1 MEKVLVTGARGFI
14 GSQLCKRLV
23 VSGVEL
29 HAVSRRPPAD
39 VVAWWQSIGGDM
51 SDAPRAA
58 AIRWW
63 NVDLIDLQAT
73 RELIRTVLPARTYH
87 LASLVTGS
95 RGLEMVLPILQNN
108 FGTAFNLFLA
118 TAEYGAGRIVL
129 AGSFEEPDD
138 QDPVPCSPYAAA
150 KGAASG
156 YARMF
161 GALYQT
167 KAVMAKISM
176 VYGPG
181 QADLT
186 KLVPYVTTAFLRGE
200 RPKLSSG
207 IRLVDW
213 ICVDDVVD
221 GLIACAHASSADG
234 RTVDLG
240 SGEVC
245 SIREIVQQLRDLV
258 PGAPEPRFGAVP
270 DRPLERLGKADV
282 ATSYKLIGWNPST
295 TLQAGLRRTVDWY
308 KSRGAA

>member
-29 HAVSRRPPAD
+29 HAVSRQPPAD
-39 VVAWWQSIGGDM
+39 IVAWWQSIGGDM

-73 RELIRTVLPARTYH
+73 RELIRTVLPATTYH

-118 TAEYGAGRIVL
+118 TAEYGAGGIVL

-138 QDPVPCSPYAAA
+138 RDPVPCSPYAAA

-167 KAVMAKISM
+167 KVVMAKISM

-213 ICVDDVVD
+213 ICVDDVVE
-221 GLIACAHASSADG
+221 GLIACAHASSAAG

-258 PGAPEPRFGAVP
+258 PGAPEPHLGAVP
-270 DRPLERLGKADV
+270 DRQLERLGKADV
-282 ATSYKLIGWNPST
+282 ATSYKLIGWKPST

>member
-1 MEKVLVTGARGFI
+1 MENVLVTGARGFI

-73 RELIRTVLPARTYH
+73 RELIRTVLPDRTYH

-95 RGLEMVLPILQNN
+95 RSLEMVLPILQNN
-108 FGTAFNLFLA
+108 FITAFNLLLA

-167 KAVMAKISM
+167 EVVMAKISM

-181 QADLT
+181 QVDLT

-213 ICVDDVVD
+213 ICVDDLVD

-240 SGEVC
+240 SGELC
-245 SIREIVQQLRDLV
+245 SIRKIVQQLRDLV

-282 ATSYKLIGWNPST
+282 VTSYKLIGWKPST